1 MENGGHLQGP
11 LPGRD
16 AVHLLRGNHETGISE
31 MYGFYDECVAKL
43 NDGEVALLVLGDDV
57 RRLG

>member
-1 MENGGHLQGP
+1 MCLLLAYKVLFP
-11 LPGRD
+11 D